1 MTWATQPA
9 FCRRT
14 LLGGERGLILRLLGC
29 ARLANFAQGLLDW
42 LLPWIID
49 SYGILAFGRHTDA
62 KTLRLYLT

>member
-14 LLGGERGLILRLLGC
+14 LLGRQARLILGLLGR
-29 ARLANFAQGLLDW
+29 ARLASFAEGLLDW

-49 SYGILAFGRHTDA
+49 SYGILACGRHTDV
-62 KTLRLYLT
+62 KTLRPYLT